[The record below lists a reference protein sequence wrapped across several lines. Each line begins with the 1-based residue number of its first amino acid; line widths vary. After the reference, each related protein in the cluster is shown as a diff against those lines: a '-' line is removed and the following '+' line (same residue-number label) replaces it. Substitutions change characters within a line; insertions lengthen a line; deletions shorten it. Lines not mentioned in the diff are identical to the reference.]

1 MEKTPV
7 KKQDLKALIGKMSV
21 HQKIGQLTQYNA
33 NLFVDTTAEITGP
46 MQRLGLT
53 KEDLA
58 TVSSVLNFS
67 NVDEMKAIQ
76 DEHLKNDPNEIPMV
90 FMMDVIHGY
99 RTIYPIPLG
108 LGCSFD
114 PDLAEECSQMAAKE
128 ASASGVQVTFTPM
141 VDYVRDARWGRV
153 METCGEEPRLT
164 SVMAQAQI
172 RGFQGDNMA
181 DPDRLATCVKH
192 YAAYG
197 GAEAGRDYNV
207 VELSE
212 RELREYYLP
221 AYKACIDA
229 GAPMLMPSFN
239 SMNGIP
245 STVNPWLMK
254 KVLKDEWGFD
264 GMVISDFNA
273 VGELLKHGIA
283 ADQKEAA
290 KLAFQHGCDMEMS
303 SSTYFHHLEELLN
316 EGTITMEQLDA
327 AVLRVLEFKDKLG
340 LFEDPYHGADRE
352 KAERLFLCPEH
363 REIVRRA
370 AEESAVLLK
379 NDGLLPLSEKVN
391 KVAVIGPFAHN
402 HAIKGFWACQG
413 QDVECTTVYEG
424 VCSLLGA
431 DKVSTAVG
439 CGNLWD
445 DADTSGFAEAVE
457 LAKQADAVILC
468 LGEPQ
473 NYSGEGNSRTDLRL
487 PGMQEELARQVCAV
501 NANTAVVLFNGRP
514 LAIPEIDKVASAIL
528 TMWFPGTE
536 GGNAAAN
543 LLFGRANPC
552 GKLDMSYPHNAG
564 QCPIYYNHP
573 NTGRPKWGKT
583 VQYKGYASDYIDCP
597 TLPLYSFGHGLSY
610 SNFTYSN
617 LKVSFYELEKNGS
630 IQVSV
635 TVKND
640 SDRAGKE
647 VVQLYMHDLVAS
659 VVRPVQQL
667 IAFQKLS
674 FAPGEEKTVTFTVTE
689 EDLRF
694 WNFEG
699 KHVSEPGDIRLMVG
713 CADNFLLEDTIR
725 LI

>member
-1 MEKTPV
+1 M
-7 KKQDLKALIGKMSV
+7 DLKSMISKMSV

-33 NLFVDTTAEITGP
+33 ILFLDTTAEITGP
-46 MQRLGLT
+46 MQKFGLT
-53 KEDLA
+53 KDDLA
-58 TVSSVLNFS
+58 TVGSVLNFS

-76 DEHLKNDPNEIPMV
+76 DEHLKNDPNKIPMV

-99 RTIYPIPLG
+99 RTVYPIPLG

-114 PDLAEECSQMAAKE
+114 PELAEECSYMAAKE

-164 SVMAQAQI
+164 SEMAKAQI
-172 RGFQGDNMA
+172 RGFQGENMA
-181 DPDRLATCVKH
+181 DADRLATCVKH

-197 GAEAGRDYNV
+197 GGEAGRDYNL

-239 SMNGIP
+239 SLNGIP

-254 KVLKDEWGFD
+254 KVLKQEWGFD

-283 ADQKEAA
+283 ADEKEAA
-290 KLAFQHGCDMEMS
+290 KLAFRHGCDMEMS

-316 EGTITMEQLDA
+316 EGVFTMEQLDA

-340 LFEDPYHGADRE
+340 LFEDPYHGADKE
-352 KAERLFLCPEH
+352 KAESLFLCPQH
-363 REIVRRA
+363 REIARRA

-379 NDGLLPLSEKVN
+379 NDGLLPLSEKVS
-391 KVAVIGPFAHN
+391 KVAVIGPFANN
-402 HAIKGFWACQG
+402 HAIKGFWACRG
-413 QDVECTTVYEG
+413 QDDETTTVYEG
-424 VCSLLGA
+424 VCNLLGE
-431 DKVSTAVG
+431 DKVTTAAG

-445 DADTSGFAEAVE
+445 DTDVSGFAEAVE

-473 NYSGEGNSRTDLRL
+473 NYSGEGNSRTDLHL
-487 PGMQEELARQVCAV
+487 PGMQEELARQVCAA
-501 NANTAVVLFNGRP
+501 NPNTAVALFNGRP
-514 LAIPEIDKVASAIL
+514 MAIPEIHKIAPAIL

-536 GGNAAAN
+536 GGSAAAN
-543 LLFGRANPC
+543 LLFGRANPS
-552 GKLDMSYPHNAG
+552 GKLDMSWPFNAG

-583 VQYKGYASDYIDCP
+583 VLHKGYASDYIDCP

-610 SNFTYSN
+610 SKFAYSD
-617 LKVSFYELEKNGS
+617 LKVSAYELEKNGS
-630 IQVSV
+630 IEVSV

-647 VVQLYMHDLVAS
+647 VVQLYMRDLVAS

-667 IAFQKLS
+667 IAFQKLE

-699 KHVSEPGDIRLMVG
+699 KHISEPGDVRLMVG
-713 CADNFLLEDTIR
+713 CADNFLLEETIR